1 MGALAELH
9 AEATLAAGIGH
20 NQAPGPLDLASDTMR
35 ALSDWMAENPVIET
49 GEQASAA
56 KKLLDSAKSC
66 AADIEDARDKLVR
79 PLNEQV
85 TAINTEHKAVHN
97 TDAKKPGTL
106 DKIVNTLKA
115 SLATFIKAE
124 EQRREIEAEAK
135 RLEAEEAARIARE
148 AEEREKEAIAN
159 SQAGELGVDVT
170 AVVVEANAAFADFK
184 KADRAA
190 TVAERDAHVKI
201 GGGWH
206 KSISLRTKE
215 TLVLV
220 SYGKAIKA
228 IGPNDK
234 IRDAILSAARD
245 YRKEKGCLPEG
256 VLSEQTRDL

>member
-1 MGALAELH
+1 MTMLAPL
-9 AEATLAAGIGH
+9 GH
-20 NQAPGPLDLASDTMR
+20 NQPPSPLETAADTMR

-66 AADIEDARDKLVR
+66 AADIEDARGKLVR

-85 TAINTEHKAVHN
+85 TAINSEHKAVHN

-115 SLATFIKAE
+115 SLAVFIKAE
-124 EQRREIEAEAK
+124 ERRREIEAEAK

-206 KSISLRTKE
+206 RSASLREKE
-215 TLVLV
+215 TLVLN
-220 SYGKAIKA
+220 SYAKAITA
-228 IGPNDK
+228 IGPHPK
-234 IRDAILSAARD
+234 IEEAILSAARE
-245 YRKEKGCLPEG
+245 YRKTHNTLPAG
-256 VLSEQTRDL
+256 VSAVIERTL